1 MISNESTHLYV
12 KRENEDDD
20 GYLLEYPLYKSVTST
35 TDSLVINFSEAI
47 QRYIT
52 GEYDYDGF
60 TLTSDG
66 QTYNFSHI
74 KLNPNP
80 NKKPRLEIFYSE
92 WKIFY

>member
-1 MISNESTHLYV
+1 LYV
-12 KRENEDDD
+12 TRDSEDDD
-20 GYLLEYPLYKSVTST
+20 GYLLEYPYYKTVSSS
-35 TDSLVINFSEAI
+35 TDSLVINVSEAI

-74 KLNPNP
+74 KLNSE
-80 NKKPRLEIFYSE
+80 KKPRLEIFYSE
-92 WKIFY
+92 